1 MGLEKI
7 IVARYSAERE
17 KNMVKEVIVEYVWS
31 IIGLL
36 VVFGSGIFFK
46 WLKVKLAEIQAKVDA
61 WADTQIKKQ
70 IVDASVKMVEQL
82 SKAIKATSE
91 EKFNQAVANA
101 DRLLKEKG
109 LSYSNNELKTLI
121 ESAVQEFTNK

>member
-1 MGLEKI
+1 MELIRETLVNFMWVVLGILVVHGTRALVPVIQVALER
-7 IVARYSAERE
+7 IVA
-17 KNMVKEVIVEYVWS
+17 KVEM
-31 IIGLL
+31 
-36 VVFGSGIFFK
+36 
-46 WLKVKLAEIQAKVDA
+46 

-70 IVDASVKMVEQL
+70 VVDASVKMVEQL

-91 EKFNQAVANA
+91 EKFNHAVANA

-109 LSYSNNELKTLI
+109 LSYSDDELKTLI

>member
-1 MGLEKI
+1 
-7 IVARYSAERE
+7 
-17 KNMVKEVIVEYVWS
+17 
-31 IIGLL
+31 
-36 VVFGSGIFFK
+36 
-46 WLKVKLAEIQAKVDA
+46 
-61 WADTQIKKQ
+61 
-70 IVDASVKMVEQL
+70 MVEQL

-109 LSYSNNELKTLI
+109 LSYSDDELKTLI

>member
-1 MGLEKI
+1 
-7 IVARYSAERE
+7 
-17 KNMVKEVIVEYVWS
+17 MVKEVIVEYVWS
-31 IIGLL
+31 LIGII

-82 SKAIKATSE
+82 SKAVKATGE
-91 EKFNQAVANA
+91 EKFRLAVENA

-109 LSYSNNELKTLI
+109 LSYSDNELKTLI

>member
-1 MGLEKI
+1 
-7 IVARYSAERE
+7 
-17 KNMVKEVIVEYVWS
+17 MVKEVIVEYVWS
-31 IIGLL
+31 LIGII

-101 DRLLKEKG
+101 DKLLKEKG
-109 LSYSNNELKTLI
+109 LSYSDDELKTLI

>member
-101 DRLLKEKG
+101 DKLLKEKG
-109 LSYSNNELKTLI
+109 LSYSDDELKTLI
-121 ESAVQEFTNK
+121 ESAVQEFTN